1 MYYEQYNFLN
11 NFYLD
16 IRHLVSVFITAGGKI
31 CLLHIDVT
39 KQTVRRYLLYNCK
52 QKTCKKFLYYD
63 SFTSK
68 NPIQHTHTF
77 VDQAD
82 FMSSCRTKSY
92 RVVLK
97 NRNGQIL
104 TKPFPENK
112 LYIYIHQAPCIMPN
126 IYLVKSIGTD
136 YLSTLYFYCVL

>member
-1 MYYEQYNFLN
+1 MIHTYSRFKCTTNNIIFLN

-16 IRHLVSVFITAGGKI
+16 ITHLVSVFNIAGGKI

-77 VDQAD
+77 VDQAE

-104 TKPFPENK
+104 TKHFPENK
-112 LYIYIHQAPCIMPN
+112 LHIYTSYTMHHVKYI
-126 IYLVKSIGTD
+126 SG
-136 YLSTLYFYCVL
+136 